1 MSFVKESFHGKQML
15 LLKALSKTTKVLSVG
30 RKGVVSKSYVFH
42 KNWPGTVLVKQTNDK
57 I

>member
-1 MSFVKESFHGKQML
+1 ML
-15 LLKALSKTTKVLSVG
+15 LLKALSKTKKVLSVG

-42 KNWPGTVLVKQTNDK
+42 KNWPGTVLVQQKNNK